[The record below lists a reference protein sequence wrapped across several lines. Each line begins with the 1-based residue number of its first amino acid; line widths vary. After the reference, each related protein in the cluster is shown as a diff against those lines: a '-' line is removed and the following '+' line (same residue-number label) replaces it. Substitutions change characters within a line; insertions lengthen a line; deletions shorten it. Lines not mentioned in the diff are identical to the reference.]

1 MEKKKREQ
9 DLLAQLYN
17 KENFVRFRQP
27 KTCIQFSCVVIKVN
41 SAVLKMH
48 SCTVSVRRPVQQPF
62 DWPLGPKFFFP
73 KPKCKSP
80 AKGERPNGANRLGE
94 RRFGCSGRSPGPNEG
109 QRASATGRSR
119 AGGRRARRPSG
130 SAWRSSVCGA
140 AAELLEQALQ
150 HVQRRVA

>member
-1 MEKKKREQ
+1 MVVIYAIGLATFSCWLLWCGFVFRLTFGHLEKKKREQ

-80 AKGERPNGANRLGE
+80 
-94 RRFGCSGRSPGPNEG
+94 
-109 QRASATGRSR
+109 SAQQQLR
-119 AGGRRARRPSG
+119 AGLFFFFPFSLGVRR
-130 SAWRSSVCGA
+130 WRLEPALSLVPLPPCPWVN
-140 AAELLEQALQ
+140 LLFNG
-150 HVQRRVA
+150 